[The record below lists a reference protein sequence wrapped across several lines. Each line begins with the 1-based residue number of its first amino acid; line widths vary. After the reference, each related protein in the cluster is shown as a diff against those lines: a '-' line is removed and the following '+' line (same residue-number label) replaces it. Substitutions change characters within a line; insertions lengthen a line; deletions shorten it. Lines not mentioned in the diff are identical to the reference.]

1 VIPAAFARFL
11 RSGVRRRGRA
21 AHPTGAVFPVP
32 RGLPSPATSSCQIE
46 WIKRFSCRARGP
58 RAGGKGRKGKAA
70 GPSALQESPVPS
82 NRVFLKFFTLALAFV
97 VPLSSSHAQFAQL
110 RETVV
115 WPTLDRH
122 QHTLTQQEFESRLPL
137 YSPDGSIRDYLT
149 FDEEKV
155 TVYSDTAHTTPLWQ
169 LLWSIPEDQK
179 RNRSP
184 GFRFSRKALAP
195 ITGASPEKPLAG
207 VTIALDPGHIGG
219 AWASIEER
227 RLVIGRNPPVQEG
240 DMVLAVAQ
248 HLAPQLE
255 AAGARVVWIRDS
267 LEPVTPLRP
276 ADLQVEAMQAMAG
289 LDARTLLRLP
299 SANLL
304 RTHALRANMLFYRG
318 AEISARAARVRQYQP
333 DVTLCIHY
341 NAAPWGRFSR
351 PRLFN
356 ANKLVVFVHGAYT
369 RSELADEAQRYHL
382 FRKLLEGS
390 APEEEAISAA
400 VADSMAQGW
409 GFRPEN
415 YSSWDV
421 AAKAG
426 PNPYVWARNLLA
438 NRLFDGPT
446 VFIEGPYMNDRV
458 MFKRMI
464 AGDYEGEKEI
474 GGKPVRSLHREFAD
488 YIARGVITH
497 YSRQLGLPDK
507 PEPSPPPA
515 VQTASPEVPATE
527 NPAVT
532 EAEPSPAAPAIPAD
546 EVVSPSD

>member
-1 VIPAAFARFL
+1 VIPAAFARFQG
-11 RSGVRRRGRA
+11 SGGRGRGGA
-21 AHPTGAVFPVP
+21 VRSTGATFPVP
-32 RGLPSPATSSCQIE
+32 RGRLASTSLLPY
-46 WIKRFSCRARGP
+46 
-58 RAGGKGRKGKAA
+58 
-70 GPSALQESPVPS
+70 L
-82 NRVFLKFFTLALAFV
+82 TLALTLGIPFFCA
-97 VPLSSSHAQFAQL
+97 HAQFTQL

-195 ITGASPEKPLAG
+195 ITGACAEKPLAG

-276 ADLQVEAMQAMAG
+276 ADLQMEAMQAMAG

-304 RTHALRANMLFYRG
+304 RAHALRANMLFYRG

-382 FRKLLEGS
+382 FHKLLEGS

-488 YIARGVITH
+488 HIARGVITH

-507 PEPSPPPA
+507 PEPSPPPVTSSA
-515 VQTASPEVPATE
+515 PPEVPATDASV
-527 NPAVT
+527 PIAT
-532 EAEPSPAAPAIPAD
+532 SAEDS
-546 EVVSPSD
+546 VSPSATNPID

>member
-1 VIPAAFARFL
+1 VIPAAFARFKGSGGRGQGWAA
-11 RSGVRRRGRA
+11 RSK
-21 AHPTGAVFPVP
+21 GATLPVP
-32 RGLPSPATSSCQIE
+32 WGIPSPANSSYQFK
-46 WIKRFSCRARGP
+46 WIKRISCRPPGP
-58 RAGGKGRKGKAA
+58 RAGGEGKKGKAA
-70 GPSALQESPVPS
+70 GPSALQESPAQS
-82 NRVFLKFFTLALAFV
+82 NRAFFVFFALALIFLSY
-97 VPLSSSHAQFAQL
+97 PLDTRAQFTPL

-122 QHTLTQQEFESRLPL
+122 QHTLTQEEFESRLPL

-149 FDEEKV
+149 FDDEKV

-169 LLWSIPEDQK
+169 LLWSIPGDKK

-184 GFRFSRKALAP
+184 GFRFSRKSLAP
-195 ITGASPEKPLAG
+195 ITGAGAEKPLAG
-207 VTIALDPGHIGG
+207 LTIALDPGHIGG
-219 AWASIEER
+219 AWADIEER
-227 RLVIGRNPPVQEG
+227 RMVIGRNPPIQEG

-267 LEPVTPLRP
+267 LEPVTLLRP
-276 ADLQVEAMQAMAG
+276 ADLEMEAMQAMAS

-299 SANLL
+299 SAKLL
-304 RTHALRANMLFYRG
+304 RTHELRANMLFYRG

-333 DVTLCIHY
+333 GVTLCIHY

-369 RSELADEAQRYHL
+369 PSELADEAQRFHL

-415 YSSWDV
+415 YSSWNV

-446 VFIEGPYMNDRV
+446 VFIEGPYMNDRT

-474 GGKPVRSLHREFAD
+474 GGTLVRSLHREFAD

-507 PEPSPPPA
+507 PEPSPPPEPLS
-515 VQTASPEVPATE
+515 TTPEVPAPE
-527 NPAVT
+527 NPTAT
-532 EAEPSPAAPAIPAD
+532 AEESSPSAPAAPAG
-546 EVVSPSD
+546 ETGSRSD